1 VAARA
6 DRFRPRPALDQQ
18 ITALQRPRPADGPA
32 REFVQGA
39 LAALRWLLA
48 EGPAPL
54 TRTLTGQPPPPAS
67 VAAELA
73 AADKLIY
80 HWRPAR
86 REYGRG
92 VQQALMWAQ
101 YATAMP
107 PAPTLRSP
115 RRTNR

>member
-1 VAARA
+1 MTTACSIRSPGPRD
-6 DRFRPRPALDQQ
+6 DRDETGPSRGLKLLV
-18 ITALQRPRPADGPA
+18 TAHCS
-32 REFVQGA
+32 V
-39 LAALRWLLA
+39 LA
-48 EGPAPL
+48 PD
-54 TRTLTGQPPPPAS
+54 TS

-115 RRTNR
+115 LRTNR

>member
-1 VAARA
+1 MAARA

-18 ITALQRPRPADGPA
+18 ITALQRPRPADGSA

-54 TRTLTGQPPPPAS
+54 TRTLTAQPPPPAS

-115 RRTNR
+115 LRTNR